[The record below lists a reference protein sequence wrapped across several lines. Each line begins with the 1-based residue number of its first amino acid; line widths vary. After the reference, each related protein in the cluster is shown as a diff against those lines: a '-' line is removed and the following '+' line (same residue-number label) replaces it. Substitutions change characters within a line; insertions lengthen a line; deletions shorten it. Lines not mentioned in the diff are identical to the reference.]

1 MDILEYAL
9 QMELDGQKYYL
20 EQAELNKQ
28 NELQKVFLFLAAS
41 EEEHAKIIRKRR
53 NNEALE
59 LKDNLIRPDR
69 KHVFSDLKSFSKEN
83 TEKQL
88 DVYRLAMS
96 LEEKS
101 IKLYQEY
108 MEKSSEQQDKELF
121 AFLIDQE
128 KEHCML
134 FEDLVIML
142 SRPEEWVESAEFGL
156 REEY

>member
-1 MDILEYAL
+1 MDILEYAI

-20 EQAELNKQ
+20 DQAELNKE

-41 EEEHAKIIRKRR
+41 EEEHAKIIRKRL
-53 NNEALE
+53 NKEALE
-59 LKDNLIRPDR
+59 LGDNLVRPDK
-69 KHVFSDLKSFSKEN
+69 KHVFSDLKSFPKEN
-83 TEKQL
+83 AEKQL
-88 DVYRLAMS
+88 NVYRLAMS

-101 IKLYQEY
+101 IQLYQEY
-108 MEKSSEQQDKELF
+108 LEQSMEQQDKDLF

-128 KEHCML
+128 KEHYRL

-142 SRPEEWVESAEFGL
+142 TRPEEWVESAEFGL